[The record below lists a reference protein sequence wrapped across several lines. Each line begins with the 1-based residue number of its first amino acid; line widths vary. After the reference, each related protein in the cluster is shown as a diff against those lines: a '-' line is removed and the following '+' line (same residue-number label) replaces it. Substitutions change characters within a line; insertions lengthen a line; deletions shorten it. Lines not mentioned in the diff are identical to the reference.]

1 MADPSENRPLPD
13 DLRFAS
19 AISELIDPDA
29 AVADCVEQLQRQ
41 LAGRPPHVLFLFVS
55 PHHRDAFSFIQES
68 LLADLKPAHLLGCSG
83 GGVIGAARE
92 LEETPALAVTAASLP
107 GVGLTLRH
115 LQDDD
120 LPGLD
125 EPPRAWERALG
136 VTGADEPQFVLLA
149 SPFMDRAEDL
159 LLGLDYAFPRSP
171 KVGGVASGLRHVS
184 ERALFLDGQ
193 RFSNGVLVLALT
205 GPIRLHP
212 LVAQGCRPV
221 GPVLTIS
228 AADRNVIEGL
238 DGRPA
243 AEALHQVYDAADART
258 KDLLQRALFVG
269 LLTDPLAAGEPK
281 AGDFLMR
288 NVMGIDGR
296 EGSIALAAFVREGMR
311 VQFHVRDGEAAD
323 QDLRKVLDR
332 EREARPELKPAG
344 ALLFSCMGRG
354 ERLFGEPDHDSQ
366 AFVQAFGTS
375 ALGGFFGNGEIG
387 PVGAST
393 HLHGFTSCFALFS
406 RP

>member
-1 MADPSENRPLPD
+1 LSDELF
-13 DLRFAS
+13 FAS
-19 AISELIDPDA
+19 AASELIDPDA
-29 AVADCVEQLQRQ
+29 AVADCVEALQRQ
-41 LAGRPPHVLFLFVS
+41 LAGRSPNILFMFVS

-68 LLADLKPAHLLGCSG
+68 LLTDLKPAHLMGCSG
-83 GGVIGAARE
+83 GGVIGGGRE
-92 LEETPALAVTAASLP
+92 LEETPALSVTAACLP
-107 GVGLTLRH
+107 GVALTLKH

-125 EPPRAWERALG
+125 EPPKAWERVLG
-136 VTGADEPQFVLLA
+136 VQAADQPQFILLA
-149 SPFMDRAEDL
+149 SPFMDRSEDL
-159 LLGLDYAFPRSP
+159 LLGLDYAFPRSH

-193 RFSNGVLVLALT
+193 RFSNGVLALGLS
-205 GPIRLHP
+205 GPIRLDP

-221 GPVLTIS
+221 GPVLTVTS
-228 AADRNVIEGL
+228 ADRNVIEGL

-243 AEALHQVYDAADART
+243 AEALHKAYEASDART

-269 LLTDPLAAGEPK
+269 LLTDPLSAAEPK

-288 NVMGIDGR
+288 NVMGVDGR
-296 EGSIALAAFVREGMR
+296 GGSIALAAFVREGMR
-311 VQFHVRDGEAAD
+311 VQFHVRDGEAAE
-323 QDLRKVLDR
+323 QDLQKVF
-332 EREARPELKPAG
+332 ARQHQDHPGRRPAG

-366 AFVQAFGTS
+366 ALVEAFGAT
-375 ALGGFFGNGEIG
+375 AVGGFFCNGEIG
-387 PVGAST
+387 PVGSTT